1 VKRAVVVDDSA
12 IWGTQLREWLEADG
26 DVDVVGV
33 AADGESAVDLITRL
47 RPDVATIDLRLPG
60 MSGLE
65 VVTVLMARAPLPLL
79 VLTGDP
85 TGDDPELA
93 FEAIRR
99 GALDLLLKP
108 SMDDEEAIRSLRA
121 HVRWLAS
128 VPVVRHLDR
137 GDGHRPGSEPAIR
150 VPEFLRTEASRP
162 IDPTWGSA
170 PRPAGGAVGVPTPGL
185 AALEVRP
192 APVPAPRPPR
202 TSQAASEPVLV
213 GIAAS
218 AGGPSALATVLGA
231 LPADLPACLAIVQH
245 LPKGFAPSFVSF
257 LQSRCALTVR
267 LAEAG
272 LAPRA
277 GMVVLA
283 PDGHH
288 LELSDGKFALTS
300 GPPVEGHRPSGTVLL
315 RSLAQYG
322 TSAVGVV
329 LSGIGR
335 DGADGLRAM
344 RERHAITFAQDET
357 SSVVY
362 GMPRAAV
369 EEGAA
374 QQVLPV
380 AELGDAIASAVICV
394 RRWRKP

>member
-1 VKRAVVVDDSA
+1 MKRAVVVDDSA
-12 IWGTQLREWLEADG
+12 IWGTQLCEWLEADG
-26 DVDVVGV
+26 DVEVVGV
-33 AADGESAVDLITRL
+33 AADGESAIDLITRL

-65 VVTVLMARAPLPLL
+65 VVTLLMARAPLPLL

-108 SMDDEEAIRSLRA
+108 SMDDEEAIRALRA
-121 HVRWLAS
+121 HVRWLAG
-128 VPVVRHLDR
+128 VPVVRHLNERR
-137 GDGHRPGSEPAIR
+137 GDRPGSEPAIR
-150 VPEFLRTEASRP
+150 VPEFLRPSADASRP
-162 IDPTWGSA
+162 IDM
-170 PRPAGGAVGVPTPGL
+170 
-185 AALEVRP
+185 RP
-192 APVPAPRPPR
+192 APAAVPAPVARSR
-202 TSQAASEPVLV
+202 AGRAADEPALV

-218 AGGPSALATVLGA
+218 AGGPSALATVLGS

-257 LQSRCALTVR
+257 LQARCALTVR

-288 LELSDGKFALTS
+288 LELINGKFALTS
-300 GPPVEGHRPSGTVLL
+300 GPPVEGHRPAGTVLL

-322 TSAVGVV
+322 SSAIGVV

-344 RERHAITFAQDET
+344 RDRHAITFAQDET

-369 EEGAA
+369 EEDAA

-380 AELGDAIASAVICV
+380 AELGDAIAAAVACV

>member
-12 IWGTQLREWLEADG
+12 IWGSQLREWLEADG
-26 DVDVVGV
+26 DVEVVGV
-33 AADGESAVDLITRL
+33 ATDGESAVDLITRL

-65 VVTVLMARAPLPLL
+65 VVTLLMARSPLPLL

-85 TGDDPELA
+85 TGDDPALA

-108 SMDDEEAIRSLRA
+108 SMDDEDAIRSLRS
-121 HVRWLAS
+121 HVRWLAG
-128 VPVVRHLDR
+128 VPVVRHLDGR
-137 GDGHRPGSEPAIR
+137 RSPESSSRTTDTYRIEPGPRIE
-150 VPEFLRTEASRP
+150 
-162 IDPTWGSA
+162 A
-170 PRPAGGAVGVPTPGL
+170 PRPVTASAADASFALGLSRALSRTAPSIGEPVIVGV
-185 AALEVRP
+185 
-192 APVPAPRPPR
+192 
-202 TSQAASEPVLV
+202 
-213 GIAAS
+213 AAS
-218 AGGPSALATVLGA
+218 AGGPSALATMLGA
-231 LPADLPACLAIVQH
+231 LSADLPICLAIVQH
-245 LPKGFAPSFVSF
+245 LPRGFAPSFVSF
-257 LQSRCALTVR
+257 LQGRCSLPVR
-267 LAEAG
+267 LAEQG

-277 GMVVLA
+277 GVVVLA
-283 PDGHH
+283 PDDHH
-288 LELSDGKFALTS
+288 LELIDGRFALTS

-315 RSLAQYG
+315 RSLAPLG
-322 TSAVGVV
+322 PLAIGVV

-344 RERHAITFAQDET
+344 RDRNATTFAQDPT
-357 SSVVY
+357 TSVVY

-380 AELGDAIASAVICV
+380 AALGDAIATAAICA
-394 RRWRKP
+394 RRWRRP

>member
-26 DVDVVGV
+26 DVEVIGV
-33 AADGESAVDLITRL
+33 AADGESAIDLITRL

-65 VVTVLMARAPLPLL
+65 VVTLLMARAPLPLL

-108 SMDDEEAIRSLRA
+108 SMDDEDAIRALRA
-121 HVRWLAS
+121 HVRWLAG

-137 GDGHRPGSEPAIR
+137 GEPGHRPGSEPAIR
-150 VPEFLRTEASRP
+150 IPEFLRPSADASRP
-162 IDPTWGSA
+162 YEV
-170 PRPAGGAVGVPTPGL
+170 RPND
-185 AALEVRP
+185 VRP
-192 APVPAPRPPR
+192 APAPPPATRAR
-202 TSQAASEPVLV
+202 ASRATDDPALV

-218 AGGPSALATVLGA
+218 AGGPSALATVLGS

-272 LAPRA
+272 RLPRA
-277 GMVVLA
+277 GTVVLA

-288 LELSDGKFALTS
+288 LELIDGKFALTG

-315 RSLAQYG
+315 RSLAHCG
-322 TSAVGVV
+322 SPAIGVV

-344 RERHAITFAQDET
+344 RERQAITFAQDET

-380 AELGDAIASAVICV
+380 AELGDAIAAAVACV

>member
-26 DVDVVGV
+26 DVEVIGV
-33 AADGESAVDLITRL
+33 AADGESAIDLITRL

-65 VVTVLMARAPLPLL
+65 VVTLLMARAPLPLL

-108 SMDDEEAIRSLRA
+108 SMDDEDAIRALRA
-121 HVRWLAS
+121 HVRWLAG

-137 GDGHRPGSEPAIR
+137 GEPGHRPGSEPAIR
-150 VPEFLRTEASRP
+150 IPEFLRPGADASRP
-162 IDPTWGSA
+162 YEV
-170 PRPAGGAVGVPTPGL
+170 RPND
-185 AALEVRP
+185 VRP
-192 APVPAPRPPR
+192 APAPPPATRAR
-202 TSQAASEPVLV
+202 ASRATEDPAMV

-218 AGGPSALATVLGA
+218 AGGPSALATVLGS

-272 LAPRA
+272 RLPRA
-277 GMVVLA
+277 GTVVLA

-288 LELSDGKFALTS
+288 LELIDGKFALTG

-315 RSLAQYG
+315 RSLAHCG
-322 TSAVGVV
+322 SPAIGVV

-344 RERHAITFAQDET
+344 RERQAITFAQDET

-380 AELGDAIASAVICV
+380 AELGDAIAAAVACV

>member
-1 VKRAVVVDDSA
+1 MKRAVVVDDSA

-26 DVDVVGV
+26 DVEVVGV
-33 AADGESAVDLITRL
+33 AADGESAIDLITRL

-65 VVTVLMARAPLPLL
+65 VVTQLMKRAPLPLL

-108 SMDDEEAIRSLRA
+108 SMDDEEAIRALRA
-121 HVRWLAS
+121 HVRWLAG
-128 VPVVRHLDR
+128 VPVVRHLQR
-137 GDGHRPGSEPAIR
+137 TESGHRPGSEPTTR
-150 VPEFLRTEASRP
+150 VPEFVHRSADASRP
-162 IDPTWGSA
+162 IDM
-170 PRPAGGAVGVPTPGL
+170 
-185 AALEVRP
+185 RP
-192 APVPAPRPPR
+192 APAPTPTPTPAPAPRAR
-202 TSQAASEPVLV
+202 AGRATDDPVLV

-218 AGGPSALATVLGA
+218 AGGPSALATVLGS

-272 LAPRA
+272 RVPRA
-277 GMVVLA
+277 GTVVLA

-288 LELSDGKFALTS
+288 LELIDGKFALTS

-315 RSLAQYG
+315 RSLAHYG
-322 TSAVGVV
+322 NSAIGVV

-369 EEGAA
+369 EEDAA

-380 AELGDAIASAVICV
+380 AELGDAIAAAVLCV

>member
-1 VKRAVVVDDSA
+1 MKRRAVVVDDSA
-12 IWGTQLREWLEADG
+12 ICRVQLREWLEADG
-26 DVDVVGV
+26 DVEVVGV
-33 AADGESAVDLITRL
+33 AADGESAIDLITKL

-65 VVTVLMARAPLPLL
+65 VVTLLMARSPLPLL

-108 SMDDEEAIRSLRA
+108 SADDEDAIRSLRA
-121 HVRWLAS
+121 HVRWLAT
-128 VPVVRHLDR
+128 VPVVRHLD
-137 GDGHRPGSEPAIR
+137 GHRAEPGG
-150 VPEFLRTEASRP
+150 RP
-162 IDPTWGSA
+162 IDGHHPAAEPASRILEFHPPEPSQPVRWT
-170 PRPAGGAVGVPTPGL
+170 PRPR
-185 AALEVRP
+185 AAN
-192 APVPAPRPPR
+192 
-202 TSQAASEPVLV
+202 EPVLV

-218 AGGPSALATVLGA
+218 AGGPSALATVLGS
-231 LPADLPACLAIVQH
+231 LPADLPGCLAIVQH

-257 LQSRCALTVR
+257 LQARCSLTVR
-267 LAEAG
+267 LAEPG
-272 LAPRA
+272 LVPRVRT
-277 GMVVLA
+277 VVLA
-283 PDGHH
+283 PDDHH
-288 LELSDGKFALTS
+288 LEVIDGRFALTA
-300 GPPVEGHRPSGTVLL
+300 GPPVDGHRPSGTVLL
-315 RSLAQYG
+315 RSLAQLG
-322 TSAVGVV
+322 GSAIGVV

-344 RERHAITFAQDET
+344 RERHAITFAQDAT

-369 EEGAA
+369 EENAV

-380 AELGDAIASAVICV
+380 AALGEAIAAAVTCV
-394 RRWRKP
+394 RRWRRP

>member
-1 VKRAVVVDDSA
+1 MRRRAVVVDDSA
-12 IWGTQLREWLEADG
+12 ICRAQLREWLEADG
-26 DVDVVGV
+26 DVEVVGV
-33 AADGESAVDLITRL
+33 AADGESAIDLISRL

-65 VVTVLMARAPLPLL
+65 VVTLLMAKAPLPLL

-85 TGDDPELA
+85 TGEDPELA

-108 SMDDEEAIRSLRA
+108 SVNDEDAIRSLRA
-121 HVRWLAS
+121 HVRWLAT
-128 VPVVRHLDR
+128 VPVVRHLD
-137 GDGHRPGSEPAIR
+137 GHRTAEPAS
-150 VPEFLRTEASRP
+150 RTEPASRP
-162 IDPTWGSA
+162 LDG
-170 PRPAGGAVGVPTPGL
+170 PRPRSATEPVLGARAGD
-185 AALEVRP
+185 
-192 APVPAPRPPR
+192 
-202 TSQAASEPVLV
+202 PVLV
-213 GIAAS
+213 GVAAS

-231 LPADLPACLAIVQH
+231 LAADLPICLALVQH
-245 LPKGFAPSFVSF
+245 LPRGFAPSFVSF
-257 LQSRCALTVR
+257 LQARCSLAVR
-267 LAEAG
+267 LGEPG
-272 LAPRA
+272 MLPRP
-277 GMVVLA
+277 GTVVLA
-283 PDGHH
+283 PDDHH
-288 LELSDGKFALTS
+288 LEVIDGRFALTS

-315 RSLAQYG
+315 RSLAPLG
-322 TSAVGVV
+322 SSAIGVV

-344 RERHAITFAQDET
+344 RDRHALTFAQDAT

-380 AELGDAIASAVICV
+380 GALGDAIAAAVLCV
-394 RRWRKP
+394 RRWRRP

>member
-12 IWGTQLREWLEADG
+12 ICRAQLRDWLEADG
-26 DVDVVGV
+26 DVEVVGV
-33 AADGESAVDLITRL
+33 AADGESAVELITRL

-108 SMDDEEAIRSLRA
+108 SVDDAEAIKALRG
-121 HVRWLAS
+121 HVRWLAT
-128 VPVVRHLDR
+128 VPVVRHLD
-137 GDGHRPGSEPAIR
+137 GHRTSERAQPGSEPGIAL
-150 VPEFLRTEASRP
+150 PDFGKPGTEPGNR
-162 IDPTWGSA
+162 A
-170 PRPAGGAVGVPTPGL
+170 PDMFRGDAARAAPPAPRARPAGDPTIL
-185 AALEVRP
+185 
-192 APVPAPRPPR
+192 
-202 TSQAASEPVLV
+202 

-231 LPADLPACLAIVQH
+231 LSPELPVCVAIVQH
-245 LPKGFAPSFVSF
+245 LPRGFAPSFVSF
-257 LQSRCALTVR
+257 LQARCQLGVR
-267 LAEAG
+267 LGEAG
-272 LAPRA
+272 LVPRA
-277 GMVVLA
+277 GTVVLA
-283 PDGHH
+283 PDDHH
-288 LELSDGKFALTS
+288 LELVDGRFALTA
-300 GPPVEGHRPSGTVLL
+300 GPPCEGHRPSGTVLL
-315 RSLAQYG
+315 RSLAQLG
-322 TSAVGVV
+322 SSAIGLV

-344 RERHAITFAQDET
+344 RDRNAITFAQDAAT
-357 SSVVY
+357 SVVY

-369 EEGAA
+369 EDGAV
-374 QQVLPV
+374 QQSLPV
-380 AELGDAIASAVICV
+380 TAIGDAIASAVTWI
-394 RRWRKP
+394 RRWRRP

>member
-1 VKRAVVVDDSA
+1 VKRRAVVVDDSA

-26 DVDVVGV
+26 DVEVVGV

-65 VVTVLMARAPLPLL
+65 VVTLLMARSPLPLL

-108 SMDDEEAIRSLRA
+108 SMDDEEAIRALRA

-128 VPVVRHLDR
+128 VPVVRHLDVNR
-137 GDGHRPGSEPAIR
+137 GAEPGGHRPGSEPAIR
-150 VPEFLRTEASRP
+150 IPEFLRSGAEPSRP
-162 IDPTWGSA
+162 VEI
-170 PRPAGGAVGVPTPGL
+170 RL
-185 AALEVRP
+185 P
-192 APVPAPRPPR
+192 APGR
-202 TSQAASEPVLV
+202 AARGSHGANDPVLV

-218 AGGPSALATVLGA
+218 AGGPSALATVLGS

-283 PDGHH
+283 PDDHH
-288 LELSDGKFALTS
+288 LELTDGRFALTS
-300 GPPVEGHRPSGTVLL
+300 GPPVEGHRPSGTALL

-322 TSAVGVV
+322 SFAIGVV

-335 DGADGLRAM
+335 DGADGLRVM
-344 RERHAITFAQDET
+344 RERNAITFAQDET
-357 SSVVY
+357 SSAVY

-380 AELGDAIASAVICV
+380 AELGDAIAAAVVCV